1 MPSASRVPHEGLMR
15 RTGSASY
22 LLAYALHFFLR
33 QTNEKLGGVRIA
45 QGKFSVKMYTAKKKK
60 NKVATN
66 RKKTR
71 IRLWHRKPIIALTSN
86 MVKLIEKV
94 LHERIT
100 IWMVENMNS

>member
-45 QGKFSVKMYTAKKKK
+45 QGKFSVKMYTAKKKQQSGHKSEK
-60 NKVATN
+60 NKN
-66 RKKTR
+66 
-71 IRLWHRKPIIALTSN
+71 
-86 MVKLIEKV
+86 
-94 LHERIT
+94 
-100 IWMVENMNS
+100 